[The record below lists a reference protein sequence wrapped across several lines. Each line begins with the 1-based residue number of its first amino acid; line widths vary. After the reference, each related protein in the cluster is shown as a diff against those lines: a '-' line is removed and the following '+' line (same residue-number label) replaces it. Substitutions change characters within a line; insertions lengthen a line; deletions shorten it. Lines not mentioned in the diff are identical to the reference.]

1 MRFLTRSWKFVEVA
15 ALSAAAAL
23 LVGNTGFALRCKVD
37 QHQMDK
43 LVNFAVQRQNACQ
56 RLGLLWE
63 ADDQERQ
70 YKPGTSAGTS
80 ETIGPIAGFVMD
92 VTENEFGH
100 AQGQC
105 HAVKASYKEL
115 VAQY

>member
-1 MRFLTRSWKFVEVA
+1 MLCA
-15 ALSAAAAL
+15 AGAS
-23 LVGNTGFALRCKVD
+23 LVDSTEFALHCAVD

-43 LVNFAVQRQNACQ
+43 LASFAMQRRNACQ
-56 RLGLLWE
+56 RLGLRWQ

-70 YKPGTSAGTS
+70 YQPGTSAGTNV
-80 ETIGPIAGFVMD
+80 TVGPISGFVMD

-105 HAVKASYKEL
+105 HAVNASYKEL
-115 VAQY
+115 LAQY